1 MGLPITPKPYFGQGN
16 EGKAD
21 PHKGVWILYFPK
33 KNEEYEDMLNMA
45 KSNFEKEPEQI
56 VNNEPAGIKE
66 GVARDPMTVIMSLID
81 AANNAY
87 EQAAAE
93 QDGDTTPL
101 QDKQG
106 NMYGLSGK
114 IRLDG
119 RGYITFPFVSAFKW
133 GDYTPQKI
141 KVLTRAGGKVRIFNG
156 DYDTEGWKDAK
167 KLLNNIISH
176 ASIGNAYFKNYDP
189 NLENQGK
196 EGEEALKQMNK
207 QIGRG
212 AKTGMEYINEIVSN
226 TIKKHFKK

>member
-1 MGLPITPKPYFGQGN
+1 
-16 EGKAD
+16 
-21 PHKGVWILYFPK
+21 
-33 KNEEYEDMLNMA
+33 MLNTA

-56 VNNEPAGIKE
+56 ANNEPAGIKE

-101 QDKQG
+101 QDKDG

-133 GDYTPQKI
+133 GDYTPEKI
-141 KVLTRAGGKVRIFNG
+141 RVLTKAGGKVRFFDG
-156 DYDTEGWKDAK
+156 DYFTEGWKYAK
-167 KLLNNIISH
+167 KLLNNIIKH
-176 ASIGNAYFKNYDP
+176 ASIGTAYFKNYDP
-189 NLENQGK
+189 NWEYQGK
-196 EGEEALKQMNK
+196 EGKEALKQMNK
-207 QIGRG
+207 QIGRR
-212 AKTGMEYINEIVSN
+212 AKTDMEYINEIVSD
-226 TIKKHFKK
+226 TIRKHLKK